1 MPETVANAV
10 AQREASPT
18 ATVRLYLP
26 DFAAVLPS
34 HVPPAA
40 FVRLAEGV
48 LRRSDDLM
56 QAARNDI
63 GALMAA
69 LMDCARL
76 GHEPGTPAYYLVP
89 IKGRIEGWE
98 GYRGVVERIYR
109 AGAVQSVRAAVVR
122 TNDYYE
128 YEDGMDRPVHR
139 HPRFASAEQRGA
151 LQGVYAYAVMAGGG
165 ISQVVE
171 MGRDEVMKH
180 KAMSKGSDR
189 PDSPWQK
196 WERSMWLKCAA
207 TELEKW
213 VPSSTE
219 YRREQARAVAVQ
231 RVSAAAPSAS
241 PSFAVPE
248 KADTYDGEV
257 VHDATDW
264 PEVVDV
270 PDGGE
275 PQ

>member
-1 MPETVANAV
+1 MTSVSQAV
-10 AQREASPT
+10 AQRDTSPT
-18 ATVRLYLP
+18 ATVRQYLP

-34 HVPPAA
+34 HIPPPA

-56 QAARNDI
+56 AAARNDL

-109 AGAVQSVRAAVVR
+109 AGAVQSVRANVVR
-122 TNDYYE
+122 ENDYYE
-128 YEDGMDRPVHR
+128 YEDGLVRPIHR
-139 HPRFASAEQRGA
+139 HPRFASAEQRGP

-180 KAMSKGSDR
+180 KALSKGSDR

-219 YRREQARAVAVQ
+219 YRREEARAAAMQ
-231 RVSAAAPSAS
+231 RVTSAAP
-241 PSFAVPE
+241 PVRPGVAVPE
-248 KADTYDGEV
+248 RTDAYEGEV
-257 VHDATDW
+257 VHDVTDW
-264 PEVVDV
+264 PEVAGA
-270 PDGGE
+270 PDE
-275 PQ
+275 QP